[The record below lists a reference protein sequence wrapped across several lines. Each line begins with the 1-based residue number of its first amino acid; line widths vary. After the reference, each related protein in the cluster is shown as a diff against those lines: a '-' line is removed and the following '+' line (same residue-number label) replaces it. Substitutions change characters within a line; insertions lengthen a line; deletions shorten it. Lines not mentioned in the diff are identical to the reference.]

1 MTTQIVDSNTA
12 VADNFVTFKSS
23 QGVELRG
30 TLLKLTRHEAAFE
43 VYAPFAVLRLSE
55 VLSDFRISLTD
66 RLLYC
71 GRAVVQN
78 LVGTGVSTVCQ
89 TTLDER
95 GWHDLEFTDGM
106 LHNGKLREQ
115 FQGFMQQWQKLYRV
129 EPEYKVIIADMQ
141 SYLWDLR
148 LWLDQVE
155 LSIRAAP
162 SGDRL
167 EREQAATAEL
177 AVPVI
182 PCIDA
187 LFEKFEEVAKKIPN
201 ELLAAHRSFMRR
213 QLHPLVLCS
222 PFAHRTFE
230 KPLGY
235 AGDYEMVNMIIR
247 NGYEGGSLFA
257 KVLNTWFL
265 RQPPAVA
272 HRNRIAYLTESLI
285 TETLRAQREG
295 RPALILSLA
304 CGPAQEVQRF
314 IEESPLADNVRFT
327 ALDFSEEALQNARSN
342 IETLKSRLGRR
353 TVVEYQRKSAQQ
365 ILKESGRALEMNGR
379 TQYDMV
385 YCAGLFDY
393 LSDQLSHR
401 LMNIMYEWVAPGGLL
416 LATNVEPS
424 NPLRNGMEHL
434 LDWHLIYRTAAQL
447 RSLAPTRAPADVT
460 RVVSEDSGV
469 NLFLETRKPRHA

>member
-1 MTTQIVDSNTA
+1 MPTQIVDSNTA
-12 VADNFVTFKSS
+12 VADNIITFRSS
-23 QGVELRG
+23 QGVDLRG
-30 TLLKLTRHEAAFE
+30 TLLKLTRHEVAFE
-43 VYAPFAVLRLSE
+43 VYAPFAVVRLSE
-55 VLSDFRISLTD
+55 VLTDFRVSLRD
-66 RLLYC
+66 RLFYS

-78 LVGTGVSTVCQ
+78 VVGTGVAIVCQ
-89 TTLDER
+89 ATLDER
-95 GWHDLEFTDGM
+95 GWHDLEFTAEM
-106 LHNGKLREQ
+106 LRNGELRQQ
-115 FQGFMQQWQKLYRV
+115 FGNFMQEWQKLYRV
-129 EPEYKVIIADMQ
+129 LPEYKVIIADMQ

-155 LSIRAAP
+155 LSIRATP

-167 EREQAATAEL
+167 ELEQAVTAEL
-177 AVPVI
+177 VIPVI

-187 LFEKFEEVAKKIPN
+187 LFEKFEEIAKKIPE
-201 ELLAAHRSFMRR
+201 ELVPAHRSFMRR
-213 QLHPLVLCS
+213 QLHPLVLCA

-257 KVLNTWFL
+257 KVLNSWFL
-265 RQPPAVA
+265 RQPPAKA
-272 HRNRIAYLTESLI
+272 HRNRIKYLTETI
-285 TETLRAQREG
+285 NAEALRAQHEG

-314 IEESPLADNVRFT
+314 IQESPLVENARFT
-327 ALDFSEEALQNARSN
+327 VLDFSEEALQNARSN
-342 IETLKSRLGRR
+342 IETLKSRQGRR

-365 ILKESGRALEMNGR
+365 ILKESGRTLEANGK

-401 LMNIMYEWVAPGGLL
+401 LVDIMYEWVAPGGLL
-416 LATNVEPS
+416 QATNVEPS

-434 LDWHLIYRTAAQL
+434 LDWHLIYRSAAQL
-447 RSLAPTRAPADVT
+447 RSLAPRRAPADAA
-460 RVVSEDSGV
+460 RVVSEDSAV
-469 NLFLETRKPRHA
+469 NLFLEVRKPHHA